1 VVEVNRAT
9 ASDFTD
15 DRPRFP
21 PPVGL
26 AARPARR
33 VGRTSPW
40 RLLRPSLHALLLV
53 LAVVTALVG
62 MDAAGPPVDGKLIV
76 WAMPIVVLVLMV
88 SRGTYRRLIQL
99 DVLSELLH
107 IFTATSLGAITILAA
122 ADLLDHASN
131 PAPLLVRAWVFA
143 TAYLCASVPLLTA
156 AERHYRRLGKASRS
170 TLVVGAGVVGSEV
183 ERGLAKQPELG
194 LRLVGYIDT
203 DLDRKDHAAQNRAP
217 ILGLLDEFTEIVDET
232 GARHVIFTFTSSPD
246 QTLVPLIRSCEER
259 HIEVSLVPRMFEHV
273 NHRICLESIGR
284 LPLVSLAPV
293 DPKGWQFTIK
303 HGFDRLISAVLL
315 LLLSPLLTA
324 IAVSVRISSPGP
336 VLFRQQRIGRDG
348 RRFEM
353 LKFRSMRIEEESS
366 GSNGW
371 YKSGLAPGG
380 IEGDDRRT
388 AIGRF
393 IRSYSLDELH
403 QLINVVKGEMSLIGP
418 RPERPEFVQ
427 VFDEQV
433 RGYSDRHRV
442 KSGITG
448 LAQTSGLRGQTSLT
462 ERIDLD
468 NHYIQNWSMILDL
481 KILVWT
487 IGAMVRSAE

>member
-1 VVEVNRAT
+1 
-9 ASDFTD
+9 
-15 DRPRFP
+15 
-21 PPVGL
+21 
-26 AARPARR
+26 
-33 VGRTSPW
+33 
-40 RLLRPSLHALLLV
+40 
-53 LAVVTALVG
+53 VVTALVG
-62 MDAAGPPVDGKLIV
+62 LDAAGPPVEGKLIV
-76 WAMPIVVLVLMV
+76 WAMPIVILVLMV
-88 SRGTYRRLIQL
+88 ARGTYRRSIQL

-107 IFTATSLGAITILAA
+107 IVTATSLGAITILAA

-131 PAPLLVRAWVFA
+131 PAPLIVRAWICA
-143 TAYLCASVPLLTA
+143 TAYLCASVPLMTA
-156 AERHYRRLGKASRS
+156 VERHDRRLGRASTP

-183 ERGLAKQPELG
+183 GRGLAKQPELG

-203 DLDRKDHAAQNRAP
+203 DHLDRKDDAAENRAP
-217 ILGLLDEFTEIVDET
+217 ILGPPDEFTEIVDET

-259 HIEVSLVPRMFEHV
+259 RIEVSLVPRMFERV

-284 LPLVSLAPV
+284 FPLVSLAPV

-303 HGFDRLISAVLL
+303 HGFDRLASALLL

-324 IAVSVRISSPGP
+324 IAVAVRISSPGP

-353 LKFRSMRIEEESS
+353 LKFRSMRVEEEPP
-366 GSNGW
+366 GSHDW
-371 YKSGLAPGG
+371 CAPDVAPGG
-380 IEGDDRRT
+380 VEGDDRRT

-393 IRSYSLDELH
+393 IRSYSLDELP
-403 QLINVVKGEMSLIGP
+403 QLINVLKGEMSLIGP

-427 VFDEQV
+427 VFGAQV

-448 LAQTSGLRGQTSLT
+448 LAQTSGLRGQTSLS

-468 NHYIQNWSMILDL
+468 NHYIQNWSMALDL
-481 KILVWT
+481 KILIWT
-487 IGAMVRSAE
+487 IGAVVRSAE